1 MRFAVLTLASS
12 ILASSALA
20 QAQPAER
27 REIGA
32 QVLENIRDASP
43 ELRESLRRYQNTRGA
58 TVQDWLPDGSLL
70 ISTRFGATAQLHRV
84 AAPGAD
90 RTQLTFFDEPV
101 GEARVV
107 PGSDLVLFS
116 KDRGGDEWFQLHMLG
131 SDGRDRPFTEP
142 GTRNYSPALSP
153 DGRTVVFA
161 RQRRGSSATEILIA
175 PTDGSAASRA
185 VYSADGAWSP
195 LDISPDGQTALLG
208 RYTSIA
214 DTDLW
219 LLDLQSGQM
228 LELKPASDMVAY
240 GSGQFTADGRAVIVT
255 SDRDADLDRLVRL
268 DVETGRP
275 TALSAPNLM
284 WPVESFELSPD
295 GRRVAYGVN
304 EEGWSTIVV
313 QDVATGQAT
322 SPTNLPR
329 GVVSG
334 LKWSPDGSNLAFSM
348 ATATTTSDVWSYNVS
363 DGGLTRWTTSELG
376 GLDPRALSE
385 PELVR
390 VTSFDGLSVPA
401 FLYRPAHP
409 RPGKLP
415 VIISIHGGP
424 EAQARPT
431 FSAQNQFYANEL
443 GAAVLVPNVRGSD
456 GYGKRYL
463 SLDNAERREDSVRD
477 IGAFLDWVAA
487 QPDLD
492 ATRTAV
498 IGGSYGGYMVLAS
511 MVHYSDRLAGGVNLF
526 GISDFKSY
534 MDNTEAYRRD
544 LRRAEYGDERLPAM
558 SAAFDR
564 ISPLNHV
571 DRMIRPM
578 LIQQGANDPR
588 VPQSESDQIVASL
601 RERGVPTSYLLFRDE
616 GHGWRKKPNQDRSFE
631 AQVMFFRDIFGL
643 D

>member
-1 MRFAVLTLASS
+1 MRLTTVTLSLTL
-12 ILASSALA
+12 LASAALA
-20 QAQPAER
+20 QAQPVER

-43 ELRESLRRYQNTRGA
+43 DLREAMRRYQNTRGA
-58 TVQDWLPDGSLL
+58 TVQDWMPDGSLL

-90 RTQLTFFDEPV
+90 RTQLTFFDEPI
-101 GEARVV
+101 GETRVV
-107 PGSDLVLFS
+107 PGSDHVVFS
-116 KDRGGDEWFQLHMLG
+116 KDRGGDEWFQLHL
-131 SDGRDRPFTEP
+131 
-142 GTRNYSPALSP
+142 LSP
-153 DGRTVVFA
+153 DGRD
-161 RQRRGSSATEILIA
+161 RRLTELGTRNYA
-175 PTDGSAASRA
+175 PAF
-185 VYSADGAWSP
+185 
-195 LDISPDGQTALLG
+195 SPDGQTLVFARQKRGSSGTEILIVPADGSAAPRAIYTADGAWNPHDVSPDGRTALVG
-208 RYTSIA
+208 RYHSIA
-214 DTDLW
+214 DSDLW
-219 LLDLQSGQM
+219 LLDLESGEM
-228 LELKPASDMVAY
+228 RELKPAGDIVAY
-240 GSGQFTADGRAVIVT
+240 GLGRFAADGKSVIVT
-255 SDRDADLDRLVRL
+255 SDRDSDVSRLVRV
-268 DVETGRP
+268 DIDTGRETPLSP
-275 TALSAPNLM
+275 TDLQ
-284 WPVESFELSPD
+284 WPVENVELSPD
-295 GRRVAYGVN
+295 GRRAAYAVN
-304 EEGWSTIVV
+304 EEGWSRIVV
-313 QDVATGQAT
+313 QDVATGQSL
-322 SPTNLPR
+322 SPTDLPK

-334 LKWSPDGSNLAFSM
+334 MKWNADGSSLAFSLG
-348 ATATTTSDVWSYNVS
+348 TATTTADAWSL
-363 DGGLTRWTTSELG
+363 DAIAGGLTRWTNSELG
-376 GLDPRALSE
+376 GLDARALSE

-390 VTSFDGLSVPA
+390 VASFDGLSVPA
-401 FLYRPAHP
+401 FLYRPAQAL
-409 RPGKLP
+409 PGKLP

-463 SLDNAERREDSVRD
+463 SLDNAALREDSVKD
-477 IGAFLDWVAA
+477 IGAFLDWIAA
-487 QPDLD
+487 QPDMD
-492 ATRTAV
+492 AERVAV

-534 MDNTEAYRRD
+534 MDNTEAYRVD

-571 DRMIRPM
+571 ERMTRPM

-601 RERGVPTSYLLFRDE
+601 RERGVPTSYLLFKDE

-631 AQVMFFRDIFGL
+631 AQVLFFQDIFGL
-643 D
+643 N